1 MFFTKDSQLG
11 KLFDLETGNPVNFKA
26 DFELKT
32 LLINQVWFN
41 FKSSFSQ
48 I

>member
-1 MFFTKDSQLG
+1 MFFTKDGQLG
-11 KLFDLETGNPVNFKA
+11 KFFDLETGNPVNFKD
-26 DFELKT
+26 DFKLKT
-32 LLINQVWFN
+32 LFIIQVWLN